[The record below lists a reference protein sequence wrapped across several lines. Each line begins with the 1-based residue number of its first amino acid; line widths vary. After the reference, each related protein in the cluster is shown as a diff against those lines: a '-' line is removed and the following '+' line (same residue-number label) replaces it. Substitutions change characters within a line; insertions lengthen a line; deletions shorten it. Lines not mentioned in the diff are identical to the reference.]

1 VTKFAGSTSANEGRT
16 VVRAA
21 TDTLTDRGTW
31 TARLRAGRVQ
41 QLVGAWALWLLII
54 GFAAWAAFAQTPQ
67 FVVGLIVG
75 SLYALS
81 AVGLTLIYGVAR
93 VSHFAHGDAM
103 MMAAYLAFFAL
114 SGAVVGSR
122 SGDVTFPLHVS
133 ALPGAM
139 EPIWRFSFGYGL
151 VIAIVVGALLAV
163 PLLLAIDRVVYQPL
177 HRRGAGTAILAVA
190 SLGVAI
196 SMRGM
201 MLFIWG
207 ADNRRYTAGIRETVD
222 LPGLPLIV
230 ADQFF
235 IVIAA
240 LLLAVVTYFQLY
252 HTRLGTAMRATAD
265 NPALARASGIDVAA
279 TRRWTWITGGALTA
293 VAGCLLALQ
302 SQLSPELGFVLLLPI
317 FAAAI
322 LGGIGSPHGAFIG
335 GLIVGVVGEVAV
347 GVGIISPGY
356 KLAVVFVVLVTVI
369 LLRPQGLFGGRE

>member
-1 VTKFAGSTSANEGRT
+1 MVQ
-16 VVRAA
+16 AA
-21 TDTLTDRGTW
+21 TDELTNPGGLTDR
-31 TARLRAGRVQ
+31 LRTGRVQ
-41 QLVGAWALWLLII
+41 QVIGPWALWLLILA
-54 GFAAWAAFAQTPQ
+54 FTVWAAVTQTPQ

-114 SGAVVGSR
+114 TGAVAGTR
-122 SGDVTFPLHVS
+122 TGDAVLPLHVG

-151 VIAIVVGALLAV
+151 VIAVVVGAALAV
-163 PLLLAIDRVVYQPL
+163 PLLLAIDRGVYQPL

-196 SMRGM
+196 SLRGS

-207 ADNRRYTAGIRETVD
+207 ADNRRYTAGIRETVN
-222 LPGLPLIV
+222 LPGLPPIV

-235 IVIAA
+235 IVLVA
-240 LLLAVVTYFQLY
+240 LLLAVITYFQLY

-322 LGGIGSPHGAFIG
+322 LGGVGSPHGAFLG

-347 GVGIISPGY
+347 GVGVISPGY

>member
-1 VTKFAGSTSANEGRT
+1 MARV
-16 VVRAA
+16 AA
-21 TDTLTDRGTW
+21 ENLTDQGTFRD
-31 TARLRAGRVQ
+31 RLRAGRTQ
-41 QLVGAWALWLLII
+41 QLAGTWTLWLLIAA
-54 GFAAWAAFAQTPQ
+54 FAAWAAVAQTPQ

-103 MMAAYLAFFAL
+103 MVAAYLAFFAL
-114 SGAVVGSR
+114 TGAVVGSR
-122 SGDVTFPLHVS
+122 TGDAVFPLHVG
-133 ALPGAM
+133 ALPGSM

-151 VIAIVVGALLAV
+151 VIAIIVGAALAV
-163 PLLLAIDRVVYQPL
+163 PLLLAIDRLVYQPL
-177 HRRGAGTAILAVA
+177 HRRGAGPALLAVS

-196 SMRGM
+196 TMRGI

-235 IVIAA
+235 IVLAA
-240 LLLAVVTYFQLY
+240 LLLAVVTYLQLY

-279 TRRWTWITGGALTA
+279 TRRWTWITGGGLTA

-335 GLIVGVVGEVAV
+335 GLIVGVVGEVVV

-356 KLAVVFVVLVTVI
+356 KLAVVFVVLITVI

>member
-1 VTKFAGSTSANEGRT
+1 MA
-16 VVRAA
+16 RAVI
-21 TDTLTDRGTW
+21 DDLSDPGTLTD
-31 TARLRAGRVQ
+31 RLRAGRVQ
-41 QLVGAWALWLLII
+41 QLLGAWTLWLLIA
-54 GFAAWAAFAQTPQ
+54 GFAAWAAVAQTAQ

-93 VSHFAHGDAM
+93 VSHFAQGDAM
-103 MMAAYLAFFAL
+103 MLSAYLALFVL
-114 SGAVVGSR
+114 TGAVAGSR
-122 SGDVTFPLHVS
+122 AGDVEFPLHVS

-139 EPIWRFSFGYGL
+139 EPLWQFSFGYGL
-151 VIAIVVGALLAV
+151 VIAILVGAVLAV

-196 SMRGM
+196 SMRGV

-207 ADNRRYTAGIRETVD
+207 ADSRRFTAGIRETVD

-235 IVIAA
+235 IVLAA

-252 HTRLGTAMRATAD
+252 HTRLGTAMRAMAD

-279 TRRWTWITGGALTA
+279 TRRWTWITGGVLTA

-317 FAAAI
+317 FASAI
-322 LGGIGSPHGAFIG
+322 LGGVGSPHGAFIG

>member
-1 VTKFAGSTSANEGRT
+1 MAGAVTDSLVDRNALAG
-16 VVRAA
+16 
-21 TDTLTDRGTW
+21 
-31 TARLRAGRVQ
+31 RLPAGRVR
-41 QLVGAWALWLLII
+41 QLIGAWALWLLI
-54 GFAAWAAFAQTPQ
+54 AAFTLWAAVTQTPQ

-103 MMAAYLAFFAL
+103 MVAAYLAFFAL
-114 SGAVVGSR
+114 TGAVAGSR
-122 SGDVTFPLHVS
+122 TGDVAFPLHVG
-133 ALPGAM
+133 ALPSSM

-151 VIAIVVGALLAV
+151 VIAIIVGAALAV
-163 PLLLAIDRVVYQPL
+163 PLLLAIDRLVYQPL
-177 HRRGAGTAILAVA
+177 HRRGAGPALLAVS

-196 SMRGM
+196 TMRGL

-235 IVIAA
+235 IVLAA
-240 LLLAVVTYFQLY
+240 LLLAGVTYLQLY

-279 TRRWTWITGGALTA
+279 TRRWTWITGGGLTA
-293 VAGCLLALQ
+293 IAGCLLALQ

-335 GLIVGVVGEVAV
+335 GLIVGVVGEVVV

-356 KLAVVFVVLVTVI
+356 KLAVVFVVLITVI
-369 LLRPQGLFGGRE
+369 LLRPQRLFGGRE

>member
-1 VTKFAGSTSANEGRT
+1 MAG
-16 VVRAA
+16 AA
-21 TDTLTDRGTW
+21 TDSLVDRNALTG
-31 TARLRAGRVQ
+31 RLPAGRVR
-41 QLVGAWALWLLII
+41 QLIGAWALWLLI
-54 GFAAWAAFAQTPQ
+54 AAFTLWAAVTQTPQ

-75 SLYALS
+75 SLYGLS

-103 MMAAYLAFFAL
+103 MMSAYLAFFAL
-114 SGAVVGSR
+114 TGAVVGSR
-122 SGDVTFPLHVS
+122 AGDVELPLHAS

-139 EPIWRFSFGYGL
+139 DPIWRFSFGYGL
-151 VIAIVVGALLAV
+151 VIAIVIGAVIMV
-163 PLLLAIDRVVYQPL
+163 PLLLAIDRLVYQPL
-177 HRRGAGTAILAVA
+177 HRRGAGTAILAVS

-207 ADNRRYTAGIRETVD
+207 ADNRRYTAGIRQTVNI
-222 LPGLPLIV
+222 PGLAPIV

-235 IVIAA
+235 IVLAA
-240 LLLAVVTYFQLY
+240 VLLTVVTYFQLY
-252 HTRLGTAMRATAD
+252 HSRLGTAMRATAD

-279 TRRWTWITGGALTA
+279 TRRWTWIIGGALTA

-322 LGGIGSPHGAFIG
+322 LGGVGSPHGAFIG
-335 GLIVGVVGEVAV
+335 GLIVGVVGEVVV

>member
-1 VTKFAGSTSANEGRT
+1 MAH
-16 VVRAA
+16 AA
-21 TDTLTDRGTW
+21 SESLTDRSTL
-31 TARLRAGRVQ
+31 ADRVRAGRVQ
-41 QLVGAWALWLLII
+41 QLIGSWTLWLLII
-54 GFAAWAAFAQTPQ
+54 VFATWAAFAHTPQ

-114 SGAVVGSR
+114 TGAAAGSR
-122 SGDVTFPLHVS
+122 SGDVVFPLHVG

-139 EPIWRFSFGYGL
+139 EPVWRFSFGYGL
-151 VIAIVVGALLAV
+151 VIAIVVGAVLAV

-207 ADNRRYTAGIRETVD
+207 ADNRRYTGGIRQTVN
-222 LPGLPLIV
+222 LPGLPPIV

-235 IVIAA
+235 IVLAA
-240 LLLAVVTYFQLY
+240 LLLTVGTYFQLY

-322 LGGIGSPHGAFIG
+322 LGGVGSPHGAFIG

-347 GVGIISPGY
+347 GVGFISPGY
-356 KLAVVFVVLVTVI
+356 KLAVVFVVLVAVI
-369 LLRPQGLFGGRE
+369 LLRPQGLFGVRE

>member
-1 VTKFAGSTSANEGRT
+1 MARV
-16 VVRAA
+16 AA
-21 TDTLTDRGTW
+21 DSLTDPGALTG
-31 TARLRAGRVQ
+31 RLRAGRVQ
-41 QLVGAWALWLLII
+41 QLIGPWALWLLII
-54 GFAAWAAFAQTPQ
+54 AFAAWAAFAHTPQ

-75 SLYALS
+75 SLYGLS

-103 MMAAYLAFFAL
+103 MMAAYLAFFVL
-114 SGAVVGSR
+114 TGAVVGSR
-122 SGDVTFPLHVS
+122 TGDVVLPLHVG

-139 EPIWRFSFGYGL
+139 DPIWRFSFGYGL
-151 VIAIVVGALLAV
+151 VIAIIVGATVVV
-163 PLLLAIDRVVYQPL
+163 PLLLVIDRVVYQPL

-196 SMRGM
+196 SLRGI
-201 MLFIWG
+201 MLFTWG
-207 ADNRRYTAGIRETVD
+207 ADNRRYSGGIRETVN
-222 LPGLPLIV
+222 LPGLPAIV

-235 IVIAA
+235 IVLAA
-240 LLLAVVTYFQLY
+240 LLLAVITYFQLY

-279 TRRWTWITGGALTA
+279 TRRWTWIIGGALTA

-302 SQLSPELGFVLLLPI
+302 SQLSPDLGFVLLLPI

-322 LGGIGSPHGAFIG
+322 LGGVGSPHGAFIG

-356 KLAVVFVVLVTVI
+356 KLAVVFVVLVAVI
-369 LLRPQGLFGGRE
+369 LLRPQGLFGARE